1 MRRDVLKQYIFRSGK
16 QQWKVG
22 VEAGISET
30 RLSAIVR
37 GRIQPTEEE
46 KTALSLAL
54 GVERVVLFP
63 EGTLDE

>member
-1 MRRDVLKQYIFRSGK
+1 VRRDVLKQHIFKSGK

-37 GRIQPTEEE
+37 GRVQPTEEE